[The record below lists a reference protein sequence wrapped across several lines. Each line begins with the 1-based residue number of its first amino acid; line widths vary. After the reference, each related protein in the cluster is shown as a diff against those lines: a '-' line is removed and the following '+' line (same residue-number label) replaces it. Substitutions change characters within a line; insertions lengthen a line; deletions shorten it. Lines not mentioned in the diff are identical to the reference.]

1 MTGFDFSG
9 LTKIKP
15 VKNLTVGFQ
24 RAVGR
29 NNQGRITVRHK
40 GGGVKRLY
48 RLVDFKQS
56 KLNIPAK
63 VFSIEYDP
71 NRSARI
77 ARIHYSD
84 GSRAY
89 ILAPVGL
96 KVGDSIISG
105 DKAPLKP
112 GNRMKLKN
120 IIQGTSVH
128 NIEVNPGQGGQLVKS
143 AGSEAMILAKEG
155 NHVQIQL
162 PSSEVRVFNG
172 ESMASIGQLSNIE
185 HNTITIGKAGRSR
198 WMGIRPAVRGSAM
211 NPVDHP
217 HGGGEGRQ
225 GIGLK
230 YPKTP
235 WGKHALGVKTRNR
248 KKQSGK
254 FIVRR
259 RKKKARK

>member
-96 KVGDSIISG
+96 KVGDSI
-105 DKAPLKP
+105 
-112 GNRMKLKN
+112 
-120 IIQGTSVH
+120 
-128 NIEVNPGQGGQLVKS
+128 
-143 AGSEAMILAKEG
+143 
-155 NHVQIQL
+155 
-162 PSSEVRVFNG
+162 
-172 ESMASIGQLSNIE
+172 
-185 HNTITIGKAGRSR
+185 
-198 WMGIRPAVRGSAM
+198 
-211 NPVDHP
+211 
-217 HGGGEGRQ
+217 
-225 GIGLK
+225 
-230 YPKTP
+230 
-235 WGKHALGVKTRNR
+235 
-248 KKQSGK
+248 
-254 FIVRR
+254 
-259 RKKKARK
+259 